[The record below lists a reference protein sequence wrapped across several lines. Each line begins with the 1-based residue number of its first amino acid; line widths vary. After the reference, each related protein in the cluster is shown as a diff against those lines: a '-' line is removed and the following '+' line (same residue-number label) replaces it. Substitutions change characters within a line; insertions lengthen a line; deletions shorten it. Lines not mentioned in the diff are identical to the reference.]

1 MTTQEKYERAENEVF
16 WIGEAIGYLKD
27 VRNCEGIVESLRD
40 RQLVAAFERD
50 QYHAMLEQRDE
61 WLDAQIAREHERD
74 LI

>member
-1 MTTQEKYERAENEVF
+1 MTTQEKFERSDDELF
-16 WIGEAIGYLKD
+16 RIGEAISYLTG
-27 VRNCEGIVESLRD
+27 VRDCDAIVETLRD